1 LAPIGTE
8 AVSVDGGGAG
18 LAPIGTEA
26 VSVDGGGA
34 GLAPIGTEAVSVD
47 GGGAGLAPIGTEAVS
62 VDGGGAGLAPIGTEA
77 VSVDG
82 GGAGLAPIGTEAYAP
97 VVRMRREA
105 NGNRL
110 RAGDLMRS
118 SRAQRRSTSDYSR
131 NTKETKEFY
140 VFLRATIYCRRRYPG
155 SYLDLTPQNVYRTV
169 KLRVSFFRLSRVS
182 TCFSINNDAPIRIG
196 CPYPDGIPLSQV
208 S

>member
-1 LAPIGTE
+1 VA
-8 AVSVDGGGAG
+8 GGGAG

-26 VSVDGGGA
+26 VN
-34 GLAPIGTEAVSVD
+34 
-47 GGGAGLAPIGTEAVS
+47 

-110 RAGDLMRS
+110 RAGDLMMS
-118 SRAQRRSTSDYSR
+118 SRAQRRSTSAYSR

-140 VFLRATIYCRRRYPG
+140 AFLKATIY
-155 SYLDLTPQNVYRTV
+155 
-169 KLRVSFFRLSRVS
+169 
-182 TCFSINNDAPIRIG
+182 
-196 CPYPDGIPLSQV
+196 
-208 S
+208 